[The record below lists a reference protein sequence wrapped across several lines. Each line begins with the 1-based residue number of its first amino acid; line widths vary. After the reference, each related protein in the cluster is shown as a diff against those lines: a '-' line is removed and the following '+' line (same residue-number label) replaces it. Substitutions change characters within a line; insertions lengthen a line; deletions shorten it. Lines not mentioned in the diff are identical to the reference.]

1 MIARKWM
8 FPRQPRWIPTLAA
21 RVRDDIRP
29 MIAVLAL
36 ALAPAAQAQKLTPD
50 EVTIRNYVLTIPK
63 VEAWAAASID
73 VANTMKAMPAS
84 ERARRKAEMEAQA
97 ETEQKDESLAGMASA
112 LERVPE
118 IRRAFRKAGL
128 TTREG
133 MTLSLVL
140 MQAVM
145 FDQIAATNPDAKVP
159 YNMNPANVAFV
170 RKNKALLEARMKAVQ
185 EANKAAGDDE
195 KSSDEPSPDDPDEP

>member
-1 MIARKWM
+1 MIARI
-8 FPRQPRWIPTLAA
+8 RTTLLAA
-21 RVRDDIRP
+21 
-29 MIAVLAL
+29 AVVLVA
-36 ALAPAAQAQKLTPD
+36 APAAHAQKLSPD
-50 EVTIRNYVLTIPK
+50 EVVIRNYVLTMPK
-63 VEAWAAASID
+63 VEAWASASID
-73 VANTMKAMPAS
+73 IANAMKAMPAS
-84 ERARRKAEMEAQA
+84 ERARRKAEMEAQSQS
-97 ETEQKDESLAGMASA
+97 EKDESIAGMAAS

-145 FDQIAATNPDAKVP
+145 YDQIAATNPDAKVP

-170 RKNKALLEARMKAVQ
+170 RKNKAQLDARMKAVQ
-185 EANKAAGDDE
+185 DATKAAEEQDSGD
-195 KSSDEPSPDDPDEP
+195 KSSDEPSPDEP

>member
-1 MIARKWM
+1 MIARI
-8 FPRQPRWIPTLAA
+8 RTTLLAA
-21 RVRDDIRP
+21 
-29 MIAVLAL
+29 AVVLVG
-36 ALAPAAQAQKLTPD
+36 APSAHAQKLSPD
-50 EVTIRNYVLTIPK
+50 EVVIRNYVLTMPK
-63 VEAWAAASID
+63 VEAWASASID
-73 VANTMKAMPAS
+73 IANAMKAMPAS
-84 ERARRKAEMEAQA
+84 ERARRKAEMEAQSQS
-97 ETEQKDESLAGMASA
+97 EKDESIAGMAAS

-145 FDQIAATNPDAKVP
+145 YDQIAATNPDAKVP
-159 YNMNPANVAFV
+159 YNMNPVNVAFV
-170 RKNKALLEARMKAVQ
+170 RKNKAQLDARLKAVQ
-185 EANKAAGDDE
+185 DATKAAEEQDSGD

>member
-1 MIARKWM
+1 MISR
-8 FPRQPRWIPTLAA
+8 TLKALLLSAA
-21 RVRDDIRP
+21 AC
-29 MIAVLAL
+29 IA
-36 ALAPAAQAQKLTPD
+36 APAAHAQKMTAD
-50 EVTIRNYVLTIPK
+50 EHLIHDYVLTMPK

-73 VANTMKAMPAS
+73 IANTMKAMPAS

-97 ETEQKDESLAGMASA
+97 QTEKDESIAGMVAA
-112 LERVPE
+112 MERVPE

-145 FDQIAATNPDAKVP
+145 FDQVAAMNPDAKVP
-159 YNMNPANVAFV
+159 YNMNPANLAFV
-170 RKNKALLEARMKAVQ
+170 RKNKTALEARMKAVQ
-185 EANKAAGDDE
+185 EASKAAEDDE
-195 KSSDEPSPDDPDEP
+195 KSSDEPTPDDPSPDEP